1 MASGPSEPPRHPPDD
16 DEPRPREE
24 PRIRH
29 TPPGPTDDRARGVP
43 LASPWGLPPFA
54 SPTPEDEAPE
64 PEPPKGR
71 RPYSSPTAEPD
82 TEPRRRPRRT
92 VTHPDKLVASGP
104 PRPLP
109 TPHSPVEP
117 PPSSEQTQPGVA
129 QPPPDPAQPSPG
141 AAQTPPGLAQP
152 PPGAA
157 QTPPGPSETAPG
169 RLEDPPGRPEVVAR
183 PAETV
188 PGEAE
193 DDAPTLPGRARGAQ
207 PYQNL
212 RPSEPPPQRPA
223 VVPPAWRDTE
233 DEVARWSGEEPED
246 ERDAPREDEAPGFGE
261 RGDPGS
267 GERVT
272 GDQPV
277 RRVGRPPAGRP
288 TRPDLLVASGP
299 DRQGRHHR
307 GQAPAAFRRSS
318 PLRRRRRVLGPVAFV
333 LALAVAVSA
342 GVLGWRWWSASDPG
356 LQSGLRLEAAAGRS
370 GDEVFTVAGAGD
382 GSNQKLN
389 AMASA
394 GKTVVA
400 VGSDTTSPTPRPLF
414 LYSQDGGKNWRLGT
428 AGASTSATA
437 TRVTGGAGRWLAAG
451 GDETGIEHGLW
462 TSTDGASWTAVEP
475 AGLAETFRKGDY
487 IHDIARTASGFV
499 AVGRTAR
506 QDGANGPA
514 AWQSPDGQSWQRVDL
529 RGLEAGEFRA
539 VVARGDGLVALAQ
552 PAQGE
557 GSLAVRSVDGGLT
570 WQKTDFLL
578 PGATPKA
585 GALAVL
591 DKQFVLVPIR
601 KEPDAG
607 GGLRVYCSPTG
618 ASWGQCGT
626 INLGR
631 SPGVETTISYGG
643 GVAAISQAPG
653 LDKYT
658 VLTSANARTWTKRA
672 DLGNLSG
679 ATLRGF
685 TMTDAGLLFAAGD
698 QAAADVGNQLVLM
711 SAPAKGSAARVPVA
725 GIEGLSR
732 IARETT
738 RLAAAKGQYVA
749 VGAASGDA
757 GVWTSKDWQTWTS
770 TSLGGPHRQMLNDVV
785 YGRRGW
791 LAAGATES
799 GTSATDPLIVTSGDG
814 RTWKQAGAPA
824 RAEGHTYLDVQSVAA
839 DGKGY
844 ILAGEDRGPGTTGAA
859 IWFTPD
865 LRKFTRSQKLPQGGA
880 GVRIFD
886 LAATPDGYAA
896 VGSSGTG
903 EEESAVVW
911 TSKDGLN
918 WTPRKRPSPP
928 DASAAGLR
936 QVVAFGDMLV
946 ATGTAR
952 HGGTSKAFAAS
963 SEDGGA
969 NWRYAWLPAE
979 RAAAV
984 HDLAAGENGLV
995 AVGWHGQP
1003 GGADSAAWI
1012 SADGQTWARQDL
1024 KDPRLLGEGMQWL
1037 AAVTTSGAQVV
1048 ALGRS
1053 TTYTADHLTLW
1064 TFRLAG

>member
-1 MASGPSEPPRHPPDD
+1 MLRVASGPSEPPRHPPDD
-16 DEPRPREE
+16 DEPRPPEE

-54 SPTPEDEAPE
+54 SPTPEDEP

-71 RPYSSPTAEPD
+71 RPYSSSTGEPES
-82 TEPRRRPRRT
+82 EPRRRPRRS
-92 VTHPDKLVASGP
+92 VSHPDKLVASGR

-109 TPHSPVEP
+109 TPPVPSETGTREEP
-117 PPSSEQTQPGVA
+117 PGSTETGSREGPRGPSAGAPEPEAGTRGEQRPPEEWDTGETTQPGV
-129 QPPPDPAQPSPG
+129 
-141 AAQTPPGLAQP
+141 
-152 PPGAA
+152 
-157 QTPPGPSETAPG
+157 
-169 RLEDPPGRPEVVAR
+169 
-183 PAETV
+183 
-188 PGEAE
+188 
-193 DDAPTLPGRARGAQ
+193 RARGAQ

-212 RPSEPPPQRPA
+212 RPVEPRPQREGM
-223 VVPPAWRDTE
+223 VPPAWRGGAE
-233 DEVARWSGEEPED
+233 DEVARWGGEDVPGYRGAASEDEPLAED
-246 ERDAPREDEAPGFGE
+246 ERGASGPDE
-261 RGDPGS
+261 
-267 GERVT
+267 
-272 GDQPV
+272 PV

-299 DRQGRHHR
+299 DRPGRHHR
-307 GQAPAAFRRSS
+307 GQAPAAFRRAS

-333 LALAVAVSA
+333 LALAVALSA
-342 GVLGWRWWSASDPG
+342 GVLGWRWWNSGGPG
-356 LQSGLRLEAAAGRS
+356 AQTGLRLEAAAGRS

-414 LYSQDGGKNWRLGT
+414 LYSQDSGKSWRLGT

-451 GDETGIEHGLW
+451 GDETGVEHGLW
-462 TSTDGASWTAVEP
+462 TSTDGAAWTAVEP
-475 AGLAETFRKGDY
+475 TALDGAFRKGDY

-499 AVGRTAR
+499 AAGRTAR
-506 QDGANGPA
+506 EDGSTGPA
-514 AWQSPDGQSWQRVDL
+514 AWQSPDGRSWQRVDL

-539 VVARGDGLVALAQ
+539 VVARGDVVLALAQ
-552 PAQGE
+552 PAQDE
-557 GSLAVRSVDGGLT
+557 GSRVVRSVDGGLT
-570 WQKTDFLL
+570 WQATGFQL
-578 PGATPKA
+578 PEAEPRA
-585 GALAVL
+585 GSLAVL
-591 DKQFVLVPIR
+591 GRQFVLVPIR
-601 KEPDAG
+601 RPPVG
-607 GGLRVYCSPTG
+607 GEVRVYCSPSG
-618 ASWGQCGT
+618 ADWGQCGT
-626 INLGR
+626 IDLGGR

-643 GVAAISQAPG
+643 GVAVVSPDG
-653 LDKYT
+653 PDKYT
-658 VLTSANARTWTKRA
+658 VLATTNARTWTKRA
-672 DLGNLSG
+672 DLGNLAG
-679 ATLRGF
+679 ASLRGF
-685 TMTDAGLLFAAGD
+685 TMTDTGLLLGGGD

-711 SAPAKGSAARVPVA
+711 SAPAKGSAARVPLS

-757 GVWTSKDWQTWTS
+757 GVWTSKDWQNWTS
-770 TSLGGPHRQMLNDVV
+770 TSLGGPRRQMLNDVV
-785 YGRRGW
+785 HGRRGW

-799 GTSATDPLIVTSGDG
+799 GTSATDPLIVTSADG
-814 RTWKQAGAPA
+814 RTWKQAPAPA
-824 RAEGHTYLDVQSVAA
+824 RADGHTYLDVQSVAA
-839 DGKGY
+839 DDKGY
-844 ILAGEDRGPGTTGAA
+844 ILAGEDRGPSSAGVA

-896 VGSSGTG
+896 VGSSGAG
-903 EEESAVVW
+903 EQESAVVW

-928 DASAAGLR
+928 DAASAGLR

-946 ATGTAR
+946 ATGTAQL
-952 HGGTSKAFAAS
+952 GGTSRAFAAS

-969 NWRYAWLPAE
+969 SWRYTWLPAE

-1024 KDPRLLGEGMQWL
+1024 KDPRLLGDGMQWL

>member
-16 DEPRPREE
+16 DEPRPPEE

-54 SPTPEDEAPE
+54 SPTPEDDP

-71 RPYSSPTAEPD
+71 RPYSSSTEEPE
-82 TEPRRRPRRT
+82 TEPRRRPRRI
-92 VTHPDKLVASGP
+92 VSHPDKLVASGR

-109 TPHSPVEP
+109 TPPI
-117 PPSSEQTQPGVA
+117 PSETG
-129 QPPPDPAQPSPG
+129 
-141 AAQTPPGLAQP
+141 TREE
-152 PPGAA
+152 
-157 QTPPGPSETAPG
+157 PPGPSEVESPGPSAAGASGAPEPEAG
-169 RLEDPPGRPEVVAR
+169 TRGEQRPPEVA
-183 PAETV
+183 ASSAWDTGETTQ
-188 PGEAE
+188 PGV
-193 DDAPTLPGRARGAQ
+193 RARGAQ

-212 RPSEPPPQRPA
+212 RPVEPQPQREGM
-223 VVPPAWRDTE
+223 VPPAWRGSAE
-233 DEVARWSGEEPED
+233 DEVARWGGEDVSGYRGAASEDEPLAED
-246 ERDAPREDEAPGFGE
+246 ERGASGPSE
-261 RGDPGS
+261 RGRSAAD
-267 GERVT
+267 E
-272 GDQPV
+272 PV

-299 DRQGRHHR
+299 DRPGRHHR
-307 GQAPAAFRRSS
+307 GQAPAAYRRAG

-333 LALAVAVSA
+333 LALAVALSA
-342 GVLGWRWWSASDPG
+342 GVLGWRWWNSSGPG
-356 LQSGLRLEAAAGRS
+356 TQTGLRLEAAAGRS

-414 LYSQDGGKNWRLGT
+414 LYSQDSGKSWRLGT

-451 GDETGIEHGLW
+451 GDETGVEHGLW
-462 TSTDGASWTAVEP
+462 TSTDGAAWTAVEP
-475 AGLAETFRKGDY
+475 TALDGVFRKGDY

-499 AVGRTAR
+499 AAGRTAR
-506 QDGANGPA
+506 EDGSTGPA
-514 AWQSPDGQSWQRVDL
+514 AWQSPDGRSWQRVDL

-539 VVARGDGLVALAQ
+539 VVARGDVVLALAQ

-557 GSLAVRSVDGGLT
+557 GSRVVRSVDGGLT
-570 WQKTDFLL
+570 WQATGFQL
-578 PGATPKA
+578 PEAEPRA
-585 GALAVL
+585 GSLAVL
-591 DKQFVLVPIR
+591 GKQFVLVPIR
-601 KEPDAG
+601 RAPVG
-607 GGLRVYCSPTG
+607 GEVRVYCSPSG
-618 ASWGQCGT
+618 ADWGQCGT
-626 INLGR
+626 IDLGGR

-643 GVAAISQAPG
+643 GVAVVSPDG
-653 LDKYT
+653 PDKYT
-658 VLTSANARTWTKRA
+658 VLATTNARTWTKRA
-672 DLGNLSG
+672 DLGNLAG
-679 ATLRGF
+679 ASLRGF
-685 TMTDAGLLFAAGD
+685 TMTDTGLLFGGGD

-711 SAPAKGSAARVPVA
+711 SAPAKGGAARVPLS

-738 RLAAAKGQYVA
+738 RLAAAKGQFVA

-757 GVWTSKDWQTWTS
+757 GVWTSKDWQNWTS
-770 TSLGGPHRQMLNDVV
+770 TSLGGPRRQMLNDVV

-799 GTSATDPLIVTSGDG
+799 GTSATDPLIVTSADG
-814 RTWKQAGAPA
+814 RTWKQAPAPA
-824 RAEGHTYLDVQSVAA
+824 RADGHTYLDVQSVAA
-839 DGKGY
+839 DDKGY
-844 ILAGEDRGPGTTGAA
+844 ILAGEDRGPSSAGVA

-896 VGSSGTG
+896 VGSSGAG
-903 EEESAVVW
+903 EQESAVVW

-928 DASAAGLR
+928 DAASAGLR

-946 ATGTAR
+946 ATGTAQL
-952 HGGTSKAFAAS
+952 GGTSRAFAAS

-969 NWRYAWLPAE
+969 SWRYTWLPAE

-1024 KDPRLLGEGMQWL
+1024 KDPRLLGDGMQWL